1 MSQASN
7 IGLRS
12 IAKLEIE
19 VVPPVVLGELNG
31 TERRFVAIKGGSVS
45 GPLFSGTILPG
56 GSDTQLVRANG
67 TIELV
72 ARYALDLGPLGT
84 VLVENTGIRHAAD
97 TADGNRRPYFRG
109 VMRFEAPRA
118 TLGWLNDTVFI
129 TTGYREG
136 GTVYLDVFEVL

>member
-1 MSQASN
+1 MSQVSN

-31 TERRFVAIKGGSVS
+31 TERRFVSIKGGSVN

-56 GSDTQLVRANG
+56 GSDIQLVRANG

-72 ARYALDLGPLGT
+72 ARYALDLGPFGT
-84 VLVENTGIRHAAD
+84 VLVENTGIRRMVDAAD
-97 TADGNRRPYFRG
+97 VNGHAYFRG

-129 TTGYREG
+129 STGYRDG
-136 GTVYLDVFEVL
+136 SIVYLEVFEVL

>member
-1 MSQASN
+1 MNEPSN

-12 IAKLEIE
+12 IARLEIA
-19 VVPPVVLGELNG
+19 VVPPVALGELKG
-31 TERRFVAIKGGSVS
+31 TERRFVAIKGGNVS

-56 GSDTQLVRANG
+56 GSDIQLVRANG
-67 TIELV
+67 AIDLV

-84 VLVENTGIRHAAD
+84 VLVENTGIRRAEDVAD
-97 TADGNRRPYFRG
+97 ANGRPYFRG

-118 TLGWLNDTVFI
+118 TLGWLNDTVFV

-136 GTVYLDVFEVL
+136 GTVYLEVFEVL

>member
-12 IAKLEIE
+12 IANLEID
-19 VVPPVVLGELNG
+19 VVPPVMLGELNG
-31 TERRFVAIKGGSVS
+31 TERRFVSIKGGSVT
-45 GPLFSGTILPG
+45 GPLFNGTILLG
-56 GSDTQLVRANG
+56 GSDIQLVRANG

-84 VLVENTGIRHAAD
+84 VLVENTGVRRVADAAD
-97 TADGNRRPYFRG
+97 INERPYFRG

-118 TLGWLNDTVFI
+118 TLGWLNDTIFV

-136 GTVYLDVFEVL
+136 GIVYLEVFEVL